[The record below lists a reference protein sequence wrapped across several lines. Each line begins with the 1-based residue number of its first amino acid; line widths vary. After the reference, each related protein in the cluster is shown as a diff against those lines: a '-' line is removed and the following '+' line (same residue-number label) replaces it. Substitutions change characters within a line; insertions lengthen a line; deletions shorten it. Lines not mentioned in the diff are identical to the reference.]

1 MKVILVIPTL
11 ELAGAEVMCKNLAL
25 ELKKE
30 NYDVV
35 VLSLYNR
42 ETALAKTI
50 RENGIKVIFLDKT
63 PGLDITMIG
72 KLKKVF
78 KIEKPDVVHTHL
90 DSLKYSFVAAKL
102 AKVPQC
108 VHTVHNLAE
117 KEADKYTRVIYRF
130 AFKMGKVIPVAL
142 SEEVQNSIMGV
153 YGMDKKHIP
162 VIYNGIDLDAC
173 IQKQSYANN
182 PKIIFI
188 NVARFMYQKNH
199 SMLIN
204 AYKELAEQ
212 ADDTELWLVGKGQL
226 LDEIR
231 QQAERLHIASKV
243 RFLGERTDVL
253 ELLNRADVFILPS
266 LYEGMPMTIIEAMGT
281 GLPIIATN
289 VGGIPTMIEHDV
301 DGYLVECDEEELVAA
316 MKKMCSSKER
326 ERMGKKAAEIATQ
339 RFSVKSMTEG
349 YCQLYNELR

>member
-30 NYDVV
+30 NHDVV
-35 VLSLYNR
+35 VLSLYHH
-42 ETALAKTI
+42 ETALTNVI
-50 RENGIKVIFLDKT
+50 RSRDIRVIFLDKK
-63 PGLDITMIG
+63 PGLDITIIG

-78 KIEKPDVVHTHL
+78 MIEKPDVVHTHL

-102 AKVPQC
+102 AKVPKC
-108 VHTVHNLAE
+108 IHTVHNLAE
-117 KEADKYTRVIYRF
+117 KEADKYARVIYRF
-130 AFKMGKVIPVAL
+130 AFKLGKVIPVAL
-142 SEEVQNSIMGV
+142 SEEVQNSIIDV
-153 YGMDKKHIP
+153 YGIEKNNIP

-173 IQKQSYANN
+173 IQKQSYTNN

-188 NVARFMYQKNH
+188 NVARFMHQKNH
-199 SMLIN
+199 RMLIN
-204 AYKELAEQ
+204 AYKKLTEQ
-212 ADDTELWLVGKGQL
+212 VDDTELWLVGKGQL

-231 QQAERLHIASKV
+231 QQAERLHIISRV

-253 ELLNRADVFILPS
+253 QLLNRADVFILPS

-281 GLPIIATN
+281 GLPIIATS

-301 DGYLVECDEEELVAA
+301 DGCLVECDEGELVEA
-316 MKKMCSSKER
+316 MRKMCNYKER
-326 ERMGKKAAEIATQ
+326 ERMGKKAAEMATLK
-339 RFSVKSMTEG
+339 FSVKSMTEG
-349 YCQLYNELR
+349 YCRLYDGLS